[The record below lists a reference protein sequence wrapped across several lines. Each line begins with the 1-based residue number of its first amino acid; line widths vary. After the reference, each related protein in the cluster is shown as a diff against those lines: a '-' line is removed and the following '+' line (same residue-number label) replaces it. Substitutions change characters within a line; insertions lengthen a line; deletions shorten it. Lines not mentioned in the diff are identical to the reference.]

1 METGDRTLRGIVRVE
16 DLPKLR
22 KRHARIALCSGCYD
36 VLQSGHAVFF
46 EQCKAFADALV
57 VSVGR
62 DDTVRTLKG
71 PGRPVNPENNRLFL
85 VAALEDVDYAVLGD
99 EEVRPGKI
107 DFYEVM
113 RALRPDV
120 FVLNSDDRAVVEK
133 EALCRELGV
142 ELRLVERTVP
152 EFLTPTSTTEIL
164 GKLREC

>member
-1 METGDRTLRGIVRVE
+1 MAAGERVLRKIVRVE
-16 DLPKLR
+16 EFPELR
-22 KRHARIALCSGCYD
+22 ERHSRIALCSGCYD

-46 EQCKAFADALV
+46 EQCKEFADTLV

-62 DDTVRTLKG
+62 DSTIRALKG
-71 PGRPVNPENNRLFL
+71 AGRPVNPENNRLFL
-85 VAALEDVDYAVLGD
+85 VAAFEEVDYAVLGD

-120 FVLNSDDRAVVEK
+120 FVLNADDRAIAEK

-142 ELRLVERTVP
+142 ELRLVERSVP